1 MKYILPV
8 MAALAATAL
17 MGLVLYPIVS
27 IVIDRFFHLYLFTK
41 PPADR
46 WKDDLIIWITI
57 ALWFFIASGIGG
69 FVCSYLTPKKEGLP
83 ILLFIIAAFLIAVL
97 LSEGEIISDFA
108 IEILI
113 LFISFIGGACTGN
126 YICIKKKK
134 KKLTNNPPS
143 LPVQP

>member
-57 ALWFFIASGIGG
+57 VLWFFIASGIGG
-69 FVCSYLTPKKEGLP
+69 FVKKAYQFCYLLL
-83 ILLFIIAAFLIAVL
+83 LLF
-97 LSEGEIISDFA
+97 
-108 IEILI
+108 
-113 LFISFIGGACTGN
+113 
-126 YICIKKKK
+126 
-134 KKLTNNPPS
+134 
-143 LPVQP
+143 